1 MSKIIPEYPQSYPKV
16 TLKVPPGHPQS
27 YRQGTLK
34 VIPRQGEK
42 NNAKHEAAS
51 QAQMIED

>member
-16 TLKVPPGHPQS
+16 TLNVPPGHPQS
-27 YRQGTLK
+27 YLQGTLK
-34 VIPRQGEK
+34 VILRQGEK
-42 NNAKHEAAS
+42 NHAKHEAAS